1 MKIDMKRLPLTKK
14 SCLLVFFFACMFV
27 FASFTREDRQKV
39 RAFKK
44 DLMSKLTDKKD
55 VDSLKEASSEK
66 SSGKS
71 LATDREKNISP
82 DILSK
87 NNPFTTGTRD
97 AELSEMNNVS
107 ADVIS
112 YPSKEREGTIGTFS
126 EEEEDRI
133 SDNFFT
139 IDVPAGNSKSAIA
152 YLEYDLFGLASHQS
166 VSRSINNNVAIG
178 GDIVVPSAKWSHQKE
193 VLSAALIKNGQNTI
207 LFTSPSD
214 GVKYKIKNLKIVFD
228 KEKRSY
234 DHVVVSSVFSGDKLY
249 VKGNNVTGASATINN
264 ESVSVKNGEFEKV
277 IQLTETDKAKG
288 SFLITANGT
297 TGSYKIPA
305 ETTSFRTVNNSYY
318 NAKGISV
325 SKDQEFSVDYEGI
338 NIKIEKETS
347 ESAYFEVLKLRAKDF
362 PSTSQGLKNVTANN
376 SAYRISL
383 VSGKLNKKIKIT
395 IPYDEKRLGLISP
408 KDIKIFHFDYAKKQW
423 AMDKSAVVDTKA
435 KTVTVEGDGDTDYI
449 NGVISTPESPQLNAF
464 TPTSISGL
472 KAGDPMAAIQLMSA
486 PTANQK
492 GDANMNYPI
501 TVPSGLGGLQPS
513 LSIGYSSGGSNGW
526 MGEGWDVQGLSAIS
540 IDTRWGAPQFEGTTE
555 TELYSMDGEMLVYP
569 NNYLPH
575 RHNDVSETNTAFTTD
590 KQPRTSYATP
600 GTTGVKKFYLRKN
613 HDFSIIERIG
623 DNPTNYSWKVTS
635 TDGTK
640 SYYGGGDQFVIK
652 NSANQIVHWA
662 LRRIEDVHGN
672 SMNFTYYYSQVNFG
686 TNNNNSNLNGGV
698 YFHIRQISY
707 GKNGDYTVNFN
718 AETGLSRTDLNINAK
733 QGVKRVEPYL
743 LRNITVNYQGQLI
756 RTYGMEYETGQF
768 SKTRLKRLYL
778 DGGDSPGKYSLLG
791 DYDFQYYDDVADGSI
806 FGGNV
811 TVPVNNS
818 INVFGGLVQGL
829 LTPSRISG
837 NSATETGFNFRA
849 AAGLNLYY
857 PSNDAY
863 GHIMF
868 GLPFGFS
875 DTEAKTM
882 QQLID
887 FNGDGIQDMIYKNNS
902 GLYFSQGSLS
912 NGALSFGQPTELL
925 NFNSNFSFTKSKTS
939 SSGWDMG
946 LFIKSRSMI
955 TSKASSTTSTY
966 LTDGNSDGLMD
977 IVHNGEVWFNKFN
990 TSTGKPEMTK
1000 HSEYTE
1006 NMIVKAK
1013 AIDPPFNP
1021 KTDPPLQ
1028 EPMTPVVDVVKVW
1041 VAPKDGYIKFTDQI
1055 GLGLVPLGTPFKTLY
1070 SVEILNPYVTGVTK
1084 HGRIYMT
1091 ELDPNGP
1098 STATVSIERYND
1110 YYSQIQGMLPNN
1122 VDHFGINNPNRLYV
1136 KSGEKVYVRLH
1147 KNKDF
1152 NAEVTSNPKIT
1163 YVDTNGNEV
1172 PNAFELAQDLF
1183 YLNNGSYS
1191 DNFLLNN
1198 ETAPIYLD
1206 TPGTAQIDVASVSFP
1221 YTVSDFKFKIYKDN
1235 INANTTDEI
1244 YSASYNQ
1251 SDVGLVTS
1259 AISQS
1264 LTVNAGEPV
1273 YLRFVV
1279 ESDSYIGNVSS
1290 NWQGKIGVT
1299 YTANTPTAANPLATT
1314 FVEFLTVPQ
1323 YPSYAITQ
1331 FSEKFNVKN
1340 YIALSGTHDYKAQ
1353 IKKNITN
1360 FSTLGVGSFYYIIKR
1375 GNKIVAKRKVIVDN
1389 TNNSVE
1395 EQDMILNQPISG
1407 ISPATFYTGST
1418 TSTFLSPWLVTIQVY
1433 CKTDAE
1439 YALYKKY
1446 SAYFQ
1451 NKPFNI
1457 YYDNDILLTDTPH
1470 TSINTAMYS
1479 SKVKFFNNWGQ
1490 FLYNQDQAY
1499 PAIQGTID
1507 NYGAMITPEALS
1519 DNPPLQP
1526 LYSTCSQQ
1534 YPNQTQQQLLAECIA
1549 NSMQNPSNGNA
1560 TAVVISP
1567 MKPSVTRQR
1576 NSFLYKWIGT
1586 GPNQLASKT
1595 SFRDDDTQPAYF
1607 NNPNP
1612 DPSPAPIQSM
1622 GSAQISV
1629 DTTMKAIDK
1638 KTRSTSRNTTDGVA
1652 ISQINTNS
1660 ANSITELL
1668 YPGSVVT
1675 QDFMDMNGDG
1685 YPDMVYA
1692 ESRQM
1697 TNSTGGLKD
1706 TESNPV
1712 FGYPTDSYSLQEMN
1726 SVGFS
1731 YNAYSVGG
1739 RIDAFGPSTSSAKP
1753 DMSLTWS
1760 AGISVSAGVNKYF
1773 NSTDYAK
1780 EYYLDINGDGLP
1792 DRVRNGGTSG
1802 ITYSLNLG
1810 KNFSGNDKFE
1820 NLISYR
1826 SHPIGGVNVSIGGGL
1841 SANLQSLSSFGF
1853 GISASAGASAS
1864 KGSSDVLYEDINGDG
1879 LIDILEINSINKT
1892 TAVRYN
1898 LGNKFD
1904 IARPLLRSNS
1914 AIDFT
1919 EENQSYN
1926 GSLSFGGNLMVNIGP
1941 ITIVPILP
1949 ILILYI
1955 KAGAGANANFGI
1967 NVSEVKK
1974 IFKDMNGD
1982 GYADLVMDNG
1992 GNAFTV
1998 NYSRIGRTNK
2008 LKQVTSKITQGKY
2021 TIDYQFTAPNYQDSR
2036 AKLVVKEVK
2045 VLNPDLFDTNYT
2057 NTDASK
2063 DMVTRYTFENSRY
2076 DRRERDNFG
2085 FETVISEEM
2094 LDANNAYRK
2103 TVDTYYNSS
2112 YFFNGLLR
2120 SSQKFDGSGNLLSE
2134 HFNTY
2139 KLYKFINGV
2148 SEIDINNAILNP
2160 SVYDTGGKEGRR
2172 MATVLLAKKD
2182 KIAYETGGSIQ
2193 TTEEMF
2199 YSTKGHL
2206 KKFQYTSPTR
2216 AYNSVID
2223 YWSGLNNNL
2232 MKIPKEILVYEG
2244 TGNSTLLRQRKTSN
2258 INANTGKIGTVS
2270 VFDGTNDI
2278 QTDYAY
2284 DSYGNILSVQYPP
2297 NEFGQRYTL
2306 NYQYD
2311 YSATAKYVTSVTN
2324 NFGLTS
2330 TAEYIPQFD
2339 VVKKSIDM
2347 TGNTMT
2353 YAYDG
2358 CGRVISVTSPYDY
2371 GTNHATIN
2379 YNYYYENFG
2388 IPNTN
2393 TNVKIFRA
2401 STSHYVAET
2410 PTNPIKTET
2419 YADMLG
2425 RIIQVKK
2432 DVEIDGV
2439 EMRSVSGRPIFD
2451 KFGRTIRQYQP
2462 VVENISSTNNNINLS
2477 LAMYSSTSVYDN
2489 QDRVIQVIDEDNQVQ
2504 YTSYQIYGSFFRT
2517 IEEFDTMKSE
2527 TLANI
2532 EGQIINKIDYLGNV
2546 PLTTSYKYS
2555 PSGELVTVTDPQ
2567 DISTYYDYDMAGR
2580 RIGMNHPDKGQTEYQ
2595 YDQAGNLIILSTP
2608 NLSNDPNI
2616 STHYIHYVYDYNRIT
2631 DIELPNLPDGSAN
2644 PNNVHYGYLNGGYG
2658 NNSGRMY
2665 TKSDGTGY
2673 TVYSY
2678 GKMGEIVSENR
2689 TVFGYNIPTMNFQTF
2704 FNYDSW
2710 NRIKQITYPDGE
2722 NVYYGYNMGGN
2733 LKSVRNDYQDYIKE
2747 ITYDLYEQK
2756 TKVTYGNGVVNRF
2769 GYVPTNRRL
2778 NFSTLANASGIGF
2791 LSNSYRYDYR
2801 GNIAKLEN
2809 HSDVSPNGMGG
2820 QYVFNY
2826 NYDTLNRLIGTEG
2839 SSRLVDKAG
2848 NPITPG
2854 TSPYAQSNSGFKLH
2868 MEYNDAGG
2876 ILEKNQEHSVDQ
2888 VVNQRN
2894 TYYNQY
2900 KYIDGTHMIQKI
2912 GDSYFGNTQDF
2923 KYDSNGN
2930 TIMHKDE
2937 YRIHEMSWDEQ
2948 DRLKALSDPDNG
2960 LYQYYMYDDKGERTI
2975 KYSLTGGSQLYQ
2987 NGALVDPGSI
2997 GIDHYKLYPNPY
3009 VVVTSDG
3016 QYTKNYFE
3024 GTTRFASRIEPHNDI
3039 FIPTTIKAPNKD
3051 VKEIDPAK
3059 DFRNYLQ
3066 KMEIDGAVSSELG
3079 TAKAPPGMGGQP
3091 GLYYLHTDHLGTA
3104 SFVTD
3109 DNSETTQFFLNLPFG
3124 ETMMEQQS
3132 GVYDNPYKFNA
3143 KELDSETGLYY
3154 YGARY
3159 YNPRVSVWYGV
3170 DPLAVYNPSMESEFY
3185 GDGQHNGGVFYLG
3198 NLNPYI
3204 YTYQNPIVYIDPNG
3218 KQSKGS
3224 QSSYKEK
3231 LAMQFAKVLIAVDNV
3246 TRKAAPYTM
3255 GAKVLNNGK
3264 ASDKFLGNIEFFIF
3278 DQSMIWDPVAAIHA
3292 PQGEMKMASKMEEE
3306 IVPKIGTNY
3315 SSIVKGMKTLES
3327 FCFVKG
3333 TLISTEKGFKPIEEV
3348 VVGDRVWSYNETKQ
3362 LNELKEVVTLFN
3374 NNTSEIIKITA
3385 DGVIIECTPTHPF
3398 YINKNWVAASKIKK
3412 GDHLFLKDGSKLKI
3426 LSTELYV
3433 RDEEVYNFEVKDNHN
3448 YFVSD
3453 QAVLVHNN
3461 CDFIRKLFANN
3472 INDIETFSAQLKKI
3486 GNPVS
3491 NITKNP
3497 GLANAKIPGID
3508 LSSLPSW
3515 NKGELTEHLGGL
3527 VEKGTVNKATA
3538 QKFMKSFNKAFET
3551 RSTGGNLGKK
3561 Q

>member
-55 VDSLKEASSEK
+55 VDSLKEASREKSSEK
-66 SSGKS
+66 SLAANLEKKS
-71 LATDREKNISP
+71 SP

-107 ADVIS
+107 ADVAS
-112 YPSKEREGTIGTFS
+112 YPSKEKEGTIGTFS

-139 IDVPAGNSKSAIA
+139 IDVPAGNNKSVIA

-178 GDIVVPSAKWSHQKE
+178 GAIVVPSAKWSHQRE

-228 KEKRSY
+228 KEKKSY
-234 DHVVVSSVFSGDKLY
+234 DHVVVSSVLSGDQLY
-249 VKGNNVTGASATINN
+249 VKGNNITGASATINN

-277 IQLTETDKAKG
+277 IQLTEADKAKG

-305 ETTSFRTVNNSYY
+305 ETTSFRTINNSYY

-362 PSTSQGLKNVTANN
+362 PSTSQGLKNVTVNN

-383 VSGKLNKKIKIT
+383 ISGKLNKKIKIT

-423 AMDKSAVVDTKA
+423 AMDMSAVVDTKT

-472 KAGDPMAAIQLMSA
+472 KAGDPMAAIQLMSP

-513 LSIGYSSGGSNGW
+513 LSIGYSSGGGNGW

-540 IDTRWGAPQFEGTTE
+540 IDTRWGSPQFDGATE

-686 TNNNNSNLNGGV
+686 TNNNNSNMNGGI

-743 LRNITVNYQGQLI
+743 LRTITVNYQGQLI

-887 FNGDGIQDMIYKNNS
+887 FNGDGIQDMIYKNSS

-925 NFNSNFSFTKSKTS
+925 NFNSNFSLTKSKTS

-990 TSTGKPEMTK
+990 MSTGKPEMTK

-1041 VAPKDGYIKFTDQI
+1041 VAPKDGYIRFTDNISI
-1055 GLGLVPLGTPFKTLY
+1055 GPYFVGTTNPSFKTLY
-1070 SVEILNPYVTGVTK
+1070 SVEILNPIVTGVTK

-1091 ELDPNGP
+1091 ELDSNGP

-1122 VDHFGINNPNRLYV
+1122 VDHFGINNTNRLYV
-1136 KSGEKVYVRLH
+1136 KSGEKVYIRLH

-1152 NAEVTSNPKIT
+1152 NAEINSNPKIT
-1163 YVDTNGNEV
+1163 YVDANGNEII
-1172 PNAFELAQDLF
+1172 NTFEHAQDLF
-1183 YLNNGSYS
+1183 YVNNGSYS
-1191 DNFLLNN
+1191 DNFFLNN
-1198 ETAPIYLD
+1198 EMAPIYLD
-1206 TPGTAQIDVASVSFP
+1206 APGTVEIAVDPVNFS
-1221 YTVSDFKFKIYKDN
+1221 YTVSNFKFKIYKDN
-1235 INANTTDEI
+1235 INANTTQEI
-1244 YSASYNQ
+1244 YSESRPQ
-1251 SDVGLVTS
+1251 SDVGFTTNAFS
-1259 AISQS
+1259 QTIS
-1264 LTVNAGEPV
+1264 VNAGEPV

-1279 ESDSYIGNVSS
+1279 ESDSHVASLSS
-1290 NWQGKIGVT
+1290 NWQGKINVA
-1299 YTANTPTAANPLATT
+1299 YTANTPTPSDPLATT
-1314 FVEFLTVPQ
+1314 FVEFKGVPH

-1340 YIALSGTHDYKAQ
+1340 YISLSGSHDYKAQ

-1375 GNKIVAKRKVIVDN
+1375 GNTTVAKRKVIVDN

-1395 EQDMILNQPISG
+1395 EQDMILNQPVSG

-1418 TSTFLSPWLVTIQVY
+1418 TGNLLKPWLITIQVY
-1433 CKTDAE
+1433 CNTDAE

-1457 YYDNDILLTDTPH
+1457 YYDNDILITDTPH
-1470 TSINTAMYS
+1470 TSINSAMYS

-1499 PAIQGTID
+1499 PVIQGTTD
-1507 NYGAMITPEALS
+1507 NYGAMINPEALS

-1526 LYSTCSQQ
+1526 LHSTCSQM
-1534 YPNQTQQQLLAECIA
+1534 YPNQNQQQLLAECIA
-1549 NSMQNPSNGNA
+1549 NNTQNPSNGNA

-1567 MKPSVTRQR
+1567 MKPYLVRIKTRFVSR
-1576 NSFLYKWIGT
+1576 WIGT
-1586 GPNQLASKT
+1586 APEQFTTPL
-1595 SFRDDDTQPAYF
+1595 SFKDDTTQPSYF
-1607 NNPNP
+1607 INPNP
-1612 DPSPAPIQSM
+1612 DPFPAPIQSM

-1712 FGYPTDSYSLQEMN
+1712 FGYPTDSFSLQEMN

-1879 LIDILEINSINKT
+1879 LIDILEINSTNKT

-2021 TIDYQFTAPNYQDSR
+2021 TVDYQFTAPGYQDPH

-2045 VLNPDLFDTNYT
+2045 ILNPDVFDTNYT
-2057 NTDASK
+2057 NSDASK
-2063 DMVTRYTFENSRY
+2063 DMVTRYTFANPRY

-2085 FETVISEEM
+2085 FETVTIEEM

-2134 HFNTY
+2134 NFNTY
-2139 KLYKFINGV
+2139 KLYKFINSV

-2160 SVYDTGGKEGRR
+2160 SAYDTGGKEGRR

-2199 YSTKGHL
+2199 YSTKGQL

-2216 AYNSVID
+2216 TYNSVID
-2223 YWSGLNNNL
+2223 YWNGLNNNL
-2232 MKIPKEILVYEG
+2232 LNVPKEILVYEG
-2244 TGNSTLLRQRKTSN
+2244 TGNSILLRQRKTLN
-2258 INANTGKIGTVS
+2258 INGNTGKIGTIS
-2270 VFDGTNDI
+2270 VFDGSNDI
-2278 QTDYAY
+2278 QTDYTY

-2311 YSATAKYVTSVTN
+2311 YGATAKYVTSVTN

-2347 TGNTMT
+2347 TGNTMAYT
-2353 YAYDG
+2353 YDG

-2379 YNYYYENFG
+2379 YYYYYENFG

-2425 RIIQVKK
+2425 RVIQVKK

-2439 EMRSVSGRPIFD
+2439 EKRSVSGRPIFD

-2477 LAMYSSTSVYDN
+2477 LAMYSSTSVYDAL
-2489 QDRVIQVIDEDNQVQ
+2489 DRVINAIDEDNQTTHTIYEIVGNLFK
-2504 YTSYQIYGSFFRT
+2504 TSD
-2517 IEEFDTMKSE
+2517 EFDAMKSE
-2527 TLANI
+2527 TFMNA
-2532 EGQIINKIDYLGNV
+2532 ERQIVTKVNYLGND

-2555 PSGELVTVTDPQ
+2555 PAGELVMVTDPQ

-2595 YDQAGNLIILSTP
+2595 YDPAGNLIIFSTP

-2616 STHYIHYVYDYNRIT
+2616 STHYIHYVYDHNRLT
-2631 DIELPNLPDGSAN
+2631 DIELPNLPDGSVN
-2644 PNNVHYGYLNGGYG
+2644 PNNVHYGYLNSGYG

-2673 TVYSY
+2673 TVYTY

-2704 FNYDSW
+2704 FTYDSW
-2710 NRIKQITYPDGE
+2710 NRIRQITYPDGE

-2747 ITYDLYEQK
+2747 ITYDLYEQR
-2756 TKVTYGNGVVNRF
+2756 TKLTYGNGVVNRF
-2769 GYVPTNRRL
+2769 GYVPTNRKL
-2778 NFSTLANASGIGF
+2778 SFSSLANASGIGF

-2854 TSPYAQSNSGFKLH
+2854 TSPYAQSNSGFKLI

-2894 TYYNQY
+2894 TYHNQY
-2900 KYIDGTHMIQKI
+2900 KYIDGTHKIQKI

-2930 TIMHKDE
+2930 TVMHKDE

-2948 DRLKALSDPDNG
+2948 DRLKALSDVESG
-2960 LYQYYMYDDKGERTI
+2960 LSQYYMYDDKGERTI

-2987 NGALVDPGSI
+2987 NGALIDPGSI
-2997 GIDHYKLYPNPY
+2997 SIDYYKLYPNPY

-3051 VKEIDPAK
+3051 AKEIDPAK
-3059 DFRNYLQ
+3059 DFKTYLE
-3066 KMEIDGAVSSELG
+3066 KMQIDGAVSSELG

-3170 DPLAVYNPSMESEFY
+3170 DPLAIYNPVAENQFY
-3185 GDGQHNGGVFYLG
+3185 GDGQHNDGVFHLG

-3204 YTYQNPIVYIDPNG
+3204 YTYQNPIKYIDPNG
-3218 KQSKGS
+3218 KQVNFMHGTGKHDAKTYFGGSFEKNFKRDFGSFSSHQWSGNLFSYGKSGRIAEGHRISKSVIKSIDDNIKGGKYVGNGIVIGGHSHGGNVARIVTDDVYGHLLNKVKNGS
-3224 QSSYKEK
+3224 LDKMPTIN
-3231 LAMQFAKVLIAVDNV
+3231 LVLINTPVLTDDAYKLPPSINIIQVDAKNDLVAGLGQFMSGNHDMSDFYNDADKKFEYKDQISPFTWFGGFVSNHGGQESENV
-3246 TRKAAPYTM
+3246 
-3255 GAKVLNNGK
+3255 
-3264 ASDKFLGNIEFFIF
+3264 NI
-3278 DQSMIWDPVAAIHA
+3278 W
-3292 PQGEMKMASKMEEE
+3292 
-3306 IVPKIGTNY
+3306 Y
-3315 SSIVKGMKTLES
+3315 
-3327 FCFVKG
+3327 
-3333 TLISTEKGFKPIEEV
+3333 
-3348 VVGDRVWSYNETKQ
+3348 DRVK
-3362 LNELKEVVTLFN
+3362 LN
-3374 NNTSEIIKITA
+3374 IQ
-3385 DGVIIECTPTHPF
+3385 
-3398 YINKNWVAASKIKK
+3398 KK
-3412 GDHLFLKDGSKLKI
+3412 
-3426 LSTELYV
+3426 
-3433 RDEEVYNFEVKDNHN
+3433 
-3448 YFVSD
+3448 
-3453 QAVLVHNN
+3453 
-3461 CDFIRKLFANN
+3461 
-3472 INDIETFSAQLKKI
+3472 
-3486 GNPVS
+3486 
-3491 NITKNP
+3491 
-3497 GLANAKIPGID
+3497 
-3508 LSSLPSW
+3508 
-3515 NKGELTEHLGGL
+3515 
-3527 VEKGTVNKATA
+3527 
-3538 QKFMKSFNKAFET
+3538 
-3551 RSTGGNLGKK
+3551 
-3561 Q
+3561 